1 MRIEQQL
8 VFPAGVVRV
17 WDLLI
22 DVGKTAQCIPGAES
36 VQTIDAEHFSVR
48 VKVKIGPVAVA
59 FDCQVEI
66 VSLDAASRSGSFRI
80 VGRDTR
86 VGAGVRAI
94 SDFTIVGDDT
104 QTSVHLNTETDIS
117 GKIAQYGHGI
127 IRQRADATL
136 TAFGECV
143 RARLL
148 AAA

>member
-1 MRIEQQL
+1 MRIEQKL
-8 VFPAGVVRV
+8 EFPAGVARV
-17 WDLLI
+17 WDLLS
-22 DVGKTAQCIPGAES
+22 DVGTAAECIPGAEA
-36 VQTIDAEHFSVR
+36 VQTIDPEHFSVR

-59 FDCQVEI
+59 FDCQVE
-66 VSLDAASRSGSFRI
+66 VVDLDPGSRTGSFRI

-94 SDFTIVGDDT
+94 SGFTITGNDSGTTVA
-104 QTSVHLNTETDIS
+104 LNTETDIS

-136 TAFGECV
+136 AAFGECI

-148 AAA
+148 ARA